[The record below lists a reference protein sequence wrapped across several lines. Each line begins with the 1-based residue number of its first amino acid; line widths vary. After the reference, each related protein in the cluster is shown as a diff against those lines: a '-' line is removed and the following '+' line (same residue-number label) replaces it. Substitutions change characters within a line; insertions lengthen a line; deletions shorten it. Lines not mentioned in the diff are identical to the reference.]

1 MHPSQAIQWHSTH
14 AHAEDMLAQGT
25 WQSPLLLPG
34 GARPQHSSAPGTAR
48 HLGTQQWEGG
58 NVWGQEKGKQKDL
71 NTAPEVEQTGGS
83 GCRPAGR
90 HKALRHADK
99 LQRDS
104 LLPPAGRTE
113 HGLARGVPQTLG
125 KRLGGELSAR
135 TACTAP
141 GSIARAFQEH
151 AGQARES

>member
-1 MHPSQAIQWHSTH
+1 M
-14 AHAEDMLAQGT
+14 
-25 WQSPLLLPG
+25 
-34 GARPQHSSAPGTAR
+34 
-48 HLGTQQWEGG
+48 
-58 NVWGQEKGKQKDL
+58 WGQEKGKQKDL
-71 NTAPEVEQTGGS
+71 NTAPEVEQTGGL

-135 TACTAP
+135 TACTGP